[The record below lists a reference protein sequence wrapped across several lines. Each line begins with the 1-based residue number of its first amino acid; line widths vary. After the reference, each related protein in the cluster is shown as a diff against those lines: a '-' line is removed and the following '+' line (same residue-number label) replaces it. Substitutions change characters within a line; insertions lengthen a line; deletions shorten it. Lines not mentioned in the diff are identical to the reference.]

1 MLLSYQDTFYKV
13 VFNIIITWHRKEC
26 KRCGG
31 KKSEFCVFW
40 THFIFFNF
48 LDFIFFIFLIF
59 IFWSAFKVSFLI
71 SKFTIIYLYFLKW
84 WKRRINYSQPFF
96 LKRTSHTPP
105 HPTLESMTQRTMV
118 QNLKFSKHWHR
129 LKDLR
134 ERENWTLRICPAIV
148 QTINEKD
155 TLLCLQ
161 QSLLNRGCQTC
172 DFFFTLLIFPLYK
185 KLYRSYSIN
194 KRKFSKTSRDIAA
207 NNAIKTLIPRLLMS
221 EFSVSEKRKK
231 WKHCDLNFLD
241 KHKTQFKDLLNIFGK
256 IHFTLIVTHTKL
268 ILSRNVTFF
277 CCQLFCLQS
286 CITAVCR
293 ISIYKSISDI
303 ELSFLSFSFLFL
315 FNH

>member
-1 MLLSYQDTFYKV
+1 M
-13 VFNIIITWHRKEC
+13 E
-26 KRCGG
+26 G
-31 KKSEFCVFW
+31 KKVNFVCFELILC
-40 THFIFFNF
+40 FFNF
-48 LDFIFFIFLIF
+48 LDF

-71 SKFTIIYLYFLKW
+71 SKFPIIYLYFLKW

-105 HPTLESMTQRTMV
+105 HPTLESVTQRTMV

-129 LKDLR
+129 LKDLG

-172 DFFFTLLIFPLYK
+172 DFFTLLIFPLSE
-185 KLYRSYSIN
+185 KLYGSYSIN
-194 KRKFSKTSRDIAA
+194 KRKFSKTSWDIAA

-231 WKHCDLNFLD
+231 MKALW
-241 KHKTQFKDLLNIFGK
+241 
-256 IHFTLIVTHTKL
+256 
-268 ILSRNVTFF
+268 S
-277 CCQLFCLQS
+277 
-286 CITAVCR
+286 
-293 ISIYKSISDI
+293 
-303 ELSFLSFSFLFL
+303 ELPG
-315 FNH
+315 

>member
-1 MLLSYQDTFYKV
+1 MDVRVGPWRRLSAEELMRL
-13 VFNIIITWHRKEC
+13 N
-26 KRCGG
+26 CGVREDSWESLG
-31 KKSEFCVFW
+31 
-40 THFIFFNF
+40 
-48 LDFIFFIFLIF
+48 LQG
-59 IFWSAFKVSFLI
+59 
-71 SKFTIIYLYFLKW
+71 YLYFLKW

-286 CITAVCR
+286 CIT
-293 ISIYKSISDI
+293 SIWDAIRSTPGASPPHLGGRPRRDK
-303 ELSFLSFSFLFL
+303 
-315 FNH
+315 